1 MFSEPLSGVLM
12 WHRALAGNRTQ
23 ASSLQQAL
31 QGSGI
36 DPAQALV
43 VADRQHLSIDSVL
56 NLLQGQA
63 TTLLL
68 QRSAEE
74 QADLSGDPLSTLLQ
88 TLRAHASEHEKK
100 NTRYSFTALPDLDAW
115 IQQAGTLDQ
124 QWESALEALRL
135 YATLELSPEESLQYL
150 QQAVKQAEQVQS
162 TWQALR
168 DVRSEPRVRELQEQA
183 EQLLSTLQL
192 RRLES
197 QTQIQ
202 TQLLQLRML
211 TEQLLQA
218 LLARLNDASATG

>member
-1 MFSEPLSGVLM
+1 MFSKPLSGVLM

-43 VADRQHLSIDSVL
+43 VADRQQLSIDSVI
-56 NLLQGQA
+56 NLLHAQA

-88 TLRAHASEHEKK
+88 TLRAHSSEHEI

-115 IQQAGTLDQ
+115 IQQAATLDQ